1 MVQTADEL
9 YQEYIRNHQQAHL
22 ESGHL
27 ALDVLQLR
35 YPDLSCTDCYYP
47 RRTSPRTPFGR
58 FWTFYNLRYS
68 ALLYSRR
75 TQDAFATLTSTTNR
89 IDTRIAIRD
98 IIFSCRYT
106 TALLNPRDIALTL
119 LQRHTPLLQLPTL
132 PFQYQ
137 NIFDHYLD
145 EPQTFSFEEPGNF
158 SQFFGNL
165 GSPILQATSADNS
178 VRITVLPE
186 HTHHFY
192 EPEDSLPPYS
202 EEVTHQTHQKLMI
215 LPLGLF
221 ILTKKTSLN
230 LEILVTK
237 NQTQITT

>member
-35 YPDLSCTDCYYP
+35 YPDLSCTDCYYS

-75 TQDAFATLTSTTNR
+75 TQDAFAVLTSTTNNT
-89 IDTRIAIRD
+89 DTRIAIRD

-106 TALLNPRDIALTL
+106 TALPNPRDIALTL
-119 LQRHTPLLQLPTL
+119 
-132 PFQYQ
+132 FQ
-137 NIFDHYLD
+137 
-145 EPQTFSFEEPGNF
+145 
-158 SQFFGNL
+158 
-165 GSPILQATSADNS
+165 
-178 VRITVLPE
+178 
-186 HTHHFY
+186 
-192 EPEDSLPPYS
+192 
-202 EEVTHQTHQKLMI
+202 
-215 LPLGLF
+215 
-221 ILTKKTSLN
+221 
-230 LEILVTK
+230 
-237 NQTQITT
+237 